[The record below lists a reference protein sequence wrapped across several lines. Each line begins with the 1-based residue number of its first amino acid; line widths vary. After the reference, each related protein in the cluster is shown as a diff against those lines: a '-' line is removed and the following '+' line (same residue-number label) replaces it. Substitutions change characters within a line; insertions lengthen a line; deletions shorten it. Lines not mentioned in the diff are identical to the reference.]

1 MSPPRGIGDVDAARL
16 CSAFEAGGD
25 IDAIT
30 KDIVAFDQHVA
41 KVDTNSE
48 LHPPIVRDINV
59 PFRIDISL
67 YGEIAWRAQL
77 GITDLVMKFIAH
89 RGWSA
94 GRGENSLAAF
104 ARAARDGRISGVE
117 FDVCLAA
124 DSDTLV
130 VSHDP
135 PRHVENALT
144 LDAALSLLSP
154 TDLELFVEVKETGL
168 VSRVIERL
176 VASNVAHRS
185 VVFAFA
191 AVARSFPWEG
201 ARPVRLGIIV
211 MYPWNL
217 NRAVRRYAPD
227 VLLLG
232 WDARAW
238 TRVAFRAWWSIF
250 SLEQLA
256 RRHHVPVVVGIVQR
270 MDDLHWLS
278 RQRLYGAVAD
288 VDRTVGRSARPD

>member
-1 MSPPRGIGDVDAARL
+1 
-16 CSAFEAGGD
+16 
-25 IDAIT
+25 
-30 KDIVAFDQHVA
+30 
-41 KVDTNSE
+41 
-48 LHPPIVRDINV
+48 
-59 PFRIDISL
+59 
-67 YGEIAWRAQL
+67 
-77 GITDLVMKFIAH
+77 MKLIAH

-130 VSHDP
+130 VSHEP

-176 VASNVAHRS
+176 VASSVARRS

-191 AVARSFPWEG
+191 AVARSFPWRGTATG
-201 ARPVRLGIIV
+201 APVHHR
-211 MYPWNL
+211 
-217 NRAVRRYAPD
+217 
-227 VLLLG
+227 
-232 WDARAW
+232 
-238 TRVAFRAWWSIF
+238 
-250 SLEQLA
+250 
-256 RRHHVPVVVGIVQR
+256 HVPVEPESCGAQVCAGCPPTRLGRARLDASRFSRLVVR
-270 MDDLHWLS
+270 FL
-278 RQRLYGAVAD
+278 A
-288 VDRTVGRSARPD
+288 